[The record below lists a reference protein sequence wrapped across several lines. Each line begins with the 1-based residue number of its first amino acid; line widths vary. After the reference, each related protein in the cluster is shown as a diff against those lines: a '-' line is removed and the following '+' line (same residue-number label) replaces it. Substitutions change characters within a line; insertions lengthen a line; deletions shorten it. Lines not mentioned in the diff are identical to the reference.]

1 MDKLSE
7 KFKEQKSVDMIIGEW
22 QLRMPSDVETIICD
36 IRNQKLVL
44 RNLSQDSL
52 SIDASVSVAVED
64 CDFKAFNVLRCAN
77 LLNLQSENSRDLY
90 LYLDHIDG

>member
-1 MDKLSE
+1 
-7 KFKEQKSVDMIIGEW
+7 MIIGEW

-77 LLNLQSENSRDLY
+77 LLNLQRRIVVIYIYISIILMGRV
-90 LYLDHIDG
+90 